1 MRKIAQR
8 WYTTF
13 PHGLPGIGLLLLR
26 AAIGGRLF
34 AQGCAC
40 MLGPP
45 NLRFETWGFG
55 WLVLGAG
62 ISLMMGLLT
71 PLAAGAIALAETA
84 VYFWHPVWATSF
96 LDLLTLDTIVVALAI
111 VLLGP
116 GAVSFDAHLFGR
128 RKIVIPRVTRS

>member
-8 WYTTF
+8 CYTTF
-13 PHGLPGIGLLLLR
+13 PHGLPGLGLLLLR

-34 AQGCAC
+34 AQGYAC
-40 MLGPP
+40 MLGAH
-45 NLRFETWGFG
+45 NLRFDAWALG

-62 ISLMMGLLT
+62 ISLMLGLLT
-71 PLAAGAIALAETA
+71 PLAAGIGALAEMA
-84 VYFWHPVWATSF
+84 VYFWHPVWATPF
-96 LDLLTLDTIVVALAI
+96 LDLLTLNTIVVALAL

-116 GAVSFDAHLFGR
+116 GAISLDAHLFGR